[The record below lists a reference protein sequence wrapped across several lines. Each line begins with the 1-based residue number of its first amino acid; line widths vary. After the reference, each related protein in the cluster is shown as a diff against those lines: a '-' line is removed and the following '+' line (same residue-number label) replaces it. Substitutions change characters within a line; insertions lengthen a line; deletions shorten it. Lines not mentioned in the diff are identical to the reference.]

1 MKKRILILTLC
12 LLVIGAAAFA
22 ATQKEKPTK
31 GAQHSSGLRGQA
43 LQGPISPV
51 EREGQ
56 PNTKPLPGAII
67 TVQPAGGGD
76 EIGRTTADNEGRFQL
91 TLKPGTYLL
100 VPLAPNPSAILPRG
114 ETQSVTVRKKKFTTV
129 VVNYDTGI
137 R

>member
-22 ATQKEKPTK
+22 ATQREKPTK
-31 GAQHSSGLRGQA
+31 GPKHSSGLRGQA

-51 EREGQ
+51 EREGE

-76 EIGRTTADNEGRFQL
+76 EIARTTADSEGRFQL

-114 ETQSVTVRKKKFTTV
+114 ETQTVTVRKKKLTTV